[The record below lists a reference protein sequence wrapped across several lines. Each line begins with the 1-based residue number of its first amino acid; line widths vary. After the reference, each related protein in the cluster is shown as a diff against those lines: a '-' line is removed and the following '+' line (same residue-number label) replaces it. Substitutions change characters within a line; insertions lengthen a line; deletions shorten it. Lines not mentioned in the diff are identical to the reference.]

1 MIMAKIRASTMI
13 TSAGFIIWYS
23 DQAVTI
29 RANSALSIMVR
40 IRIFMVKYVH
50 DTC

>member
-1 MIMAKIRASTMI
+1 MIIASSKASTMI
-13 TSAGFIIWYS
+13 TSAGLAIWYS

-50 DTC
+50 DTP